1 MDNQQNDLGFFGFD
15 TKSPKKIDYTKLNP
29 EQYDAVTHTEGPQLI
44 IAGAGSGKTTTL
56 TYRLAHIIDKG
67 VDPRRILLLTFTNK
81 AANEMV
87 QRAMKL
93 LGWDENALNPG
104 APRVNGST
112 YHSFCNKLIS
122 NYKSQLGFGDFV
134 IKTPGEMAMTIDY
147 VKALKEIGV
156 NRDDDDSQDN
166 NNLEPF
172 PTSTM
177 LVKVFS
183 AAVNRG
189 KSLEWA
195 MLKFGIPQAHFD
207 DIKLLKKALDDFKEE
222 RNIVDYDD
230 LLILA
235 IKLLKENPEIR
246 RRVQETFL
254 YIMVDEYQDSNVLQ
268 FELIKLMRDGYNKN
282 ICVVGDDQQC
292 IVEGSHILTTNGEI
306 PIETLTMNDRLIVG
320 SGQGWIHE
328 ASPQDIMVKPFKGT
342 VYDIRTK
349 FGRKLSVTG
358 EHTMFAS
365 WKGYHPNQMDTAD
378 LYLFGGDI
386 DDISHCY
393 THKIWIS
400 NEELV
405 DELNSLDH
413 NDDMGTVLDFLD
425 EKLKEEE
432 YSYLTHSRVA
442 RMCKGQYHAF
452 VQAKNL
458 MAGMFIPVFYDGKI
472 VNDTIVTITPRE
484 YEGNV
489 YDINVD
495 FFMNY
500 IVSGICVHNCIYGFR
515 GANRQNIMT
524 FPNEFHDT
532 KLTILDRN
540 YRSTQEILDFTNA
553 VAEES
558 KERYEKTLKGVQHG
572 NKPLII
578 ESTDENGMFSA
589 IYRDIVNR
597 LQKGYKLS
605 DMAVLIRM
613 GRDSYGLEAMI
624 MNNMSMYNI
633 PYKKVGGPKFIEKE
647 CVQDVFSMLKVIVN
661 YKDEIAQYRALRLLY
676 GVGEVYAKRTIQ
688 EIIGSGMDY
697 LADEKLTKKKYAQCF
712 PMYLDW
718 YKQIENAGFE
728 EQLQITINS
737 YYDIRKYAIENM
749 NKKSENKRKELFDLD
764 RDRVDLHILE
774 TMASG
779 FSKVSDFINS
789 MTLDQIDL
797 DSNEDGDYLLISTIH
812 SAKGLEFDTT
822 YIPYCIDKHF
832 PYSRTHVTDEIKEIM
847 MERAADPQVIQ
858 DIIEDM
864 EEEEEEERRVFYVA
878 ITRAKKNLFMFC
890 PRITFAYGKPEAS
903 EVSPYIKNNISFCN
917 RTFV

>member
-1 MDNQQNDLGFFGFD
+1 MDYQQNDLGFFGFD
-15 TKSPKKIDYTKLNP
+15 TKNPSRIDYTKLNP

-93 LGWDENALNPG
+93 LGWDENSLNPG

-122 NYKSQLGFGDFV
+122 NYKSRLGFGDFV

-147 VKALKEIGV
+147 VKAIKEICV
-156 NRDDDDSQDN
+156 NKDDDDNKDN

-172 PTSTM
+172 PPSTM

-195 MLKFGIPQAHFD
+195 MLKFGISQSYFD
-207 DIKLLKKALDDFKEE
+207 DIKILKEALDEFKKE
-222 RNIVDYDD
+222 RSIVDYDD
-230 LLILA
+230 LLIMA
-235 IKLLKENPEIR
+235 IKLLRENPEIR
-246 RRVQETFL
+246 KRVQETFL

-292 IVEGSHILTTNGEI
+292 IVEGTHILTTKGEI

-386 DDISHCY
+386 DDASHCY

-405 DELNSLDH
+405 DELNNLDH

-432 YSYLTHSRVA
+432 YDYLTHSRVA

-458 MAGMFIPVFYDGKI
+458 MPGMFIPAFYDGKI

-500 IVSGICVHNCIYGFR
+500 IVGGICVHNCIYGFR

-647 CVQDVFSMLKVIVN
+647 CVQNVFSMLKVIVN

-688 EIIGSGMDY
+688 EIIDRGMDY
-697 LADEKLTKKKYAQCF
+697 LADEKLAKKKYAQCF

-749 NKKSENKRKELFDLD
+749 NKKSENKRKELFELD
-764 RDRVDLHILE
+764 RDRVDLHVLE

-797 DSNEDGDYLLISTIH
+797 DSNGDGDYLLISTIH

-832 PYSRTHVTDEIKEIM
+832 PYSKTHVTDEIKEMM
-847 MERAADPQVIQ
+847 MERAANPQVIQ
-858 DIIEDM
+858 EIIEDM

-878 ITRAKKNLFMFC
+878 VTRAKKNLFMFC

-903 EVSPYIKNNISFCN
+903 EISPYIKNNMSFCN